1 MDIMSMVVS
10 ETIISR
16 RAIMARS
23 SRSLLQHSKFI
34 HITSMGELL
43 SMATKAMN
51 RANQDIRGCNTKRPI
66 MGSRHGTTGSE
77 RKNIQKVYSFAARA
91 ASHLPSRG

>member
-1 MDIMSMVVS
+1 MSMVVS

-43 SMATKAMN
+43 SMATEAMD
-51 RANQDIRGCNTKRPI
+51 RANQDIRACNMKRPI
-66 MGSRHGTTGSE
+66 MGSHHGSTGSE
-77 RKNIQKVYSFAARA
+77 RQNIQKVNSFAARA
-91 ASHLPSRG
+91 ASCLPSRG

>member
-23 SRSLLQHSKFI
+23 SQSLLQHSKFI
-34 HITSMGELL
+34 HITSMDELL
-43 SMATKAMN
+43 SMATKAMY
-51 RANQDIRGCNTKRPI
+51 RAYQDIRGCNTKRPI
-66 MGSRHGTTGSE
+66 MGSHHGSTGSE
-77 RKNIQKVYSFAARA
+77 RQNIQKVNYFAARA
-91 ASHLPSRG
+91 ASHLPPRG